1 MSTEFNSNLNFGAI
15 QKKTTL
21 KPTEIKE
28 ENLEQLLEDTA
39 NETISQSFPVGQSAI
54 AGKSQIKTDN
64 ISNDLLTLRTNPNL
78 IKLADQAFD
87 RAFKIFSE
95 QKDPEAYE
103 KACLI
108 ANAFVQ
114 ECIGK

>member
-15 QKKTTL
+15 QKNTGIKS
-21 KPTEIKE
+21 TEIKE
-28 ENLEQLLEDTA
+28 EILEQINDENTA
-39 NETISQSFPVGQSAI
+39 ETISQSFPVGQSAI

-64 ISNDLLTLRTNPNL
+64 ISNDLLVLKTNPNVVR
-78 IKLADQAFD
+78 LADEAFD
-87 RAFKIFSE
+87 SAYERLSA
-95 QKDPEAYE
+95 QNDPEAYE

>member
-15 QKKTTL
+15 QKKSNV
-21 KPTEIKE
+21 KPAEIKE
-28 ENLEQLLEDTA
+28 ENLEHLLDETT
-39 NETISQSFPVGQSAI
+39 NEIVSQSFPVGQSAI

-78 IKLADQAFD
+78 VKLADAAFD
-87 RAFKIFSE
+87 RAFKKLSE